1 MGSGGVCD
9 GKIFANA
16 RSLTLAPTM
25 DQQFCLRWN
34 NHPNNLT
41 DVLASL
47 LQREALCDVTLA
59 CDGETVKAHQTIL
72 SACSPY
78 FESIFMQNSH
88 PHPIIFLKDVRFSEI
103 KSLLDFMYKGEVNVG
118 QNMLPMF
125 LKTAESLQVR
135 GLTENNTL
143 NPKSEDR
150 STPSV
155 SAENLSRT
163 ESFATPPTAHCP
175 PPAPHTPLTAAPP
188 AHPSH
193 PSHAGK
199 RRRANSAVP
208 RDDVELPPYR
218 HYEGHVK
225 VKSGSTGSG
234 SEPSTPPP
242 AHALGRA
249 TTPALVKQERPE
261 ADAHAPHA
269 PYAPHTPLHP
279 PPHFDQGHLQ
289 STGWIQAACEEESKC
304 ALLDLSPNRP
314 SSNILASILARPPE
328 QIDPPV
334 KGARRSPLNPK
345 KIGKFRASW
354 LTLYP
359 WLKYDKSQNIM
370 FCTYC
375 RKWSH
380 ELTVNR
386 SSFIEGNANFRLEIG
401 IGTEMASMLANTQQ
415 SLNNECND
423 NEPILQPHPDQTD
436 TIDGSKG
443 WHMRLTFERVAG
455 ALNLHRCKL
464 CGKVVTHIR
473 NHYHVH
479 FPGRFECPLCRA
491 TYTRSDN
498 LRTHCKFKHPAYNPD
513 TRKFEPPPPPAPAPP
528 HGPLFANPLDA
539 GFD

>member
-1 MGSGGVCD
+1 MNLTT
-9 GKIFANA
+9 KT
-16 RSLTLAPTM
+16 RSLTLAPIM

-78 FESIFMQNSH
+78 FETIFLQNSH
-88 PHPIIFLKDVRFSEI
+88 PHPIIFLKDVRYSEM

-135 GLTENNTL
+135 GLTENSTL
-143 NPKSEDR
+143 NPKCEGR

-155 SAENLSRT
+155 SAENLSSRG
-163 ESFATPPTAHCP
+163 EAFATPPAAHAP
-175 PPAPHTPLTAAPP
+175 APAPLPPAPPLAAHAPP
-188 AHPSH
+188 AE
-193 PSHAGK
+193 K
-199 RRRANSAVP
+199 RRRKNSNIN
-208 RDDVELPPYR
+208 RDEVDLSYR
-218 HYEGHVK
+218 HYESHLKSVK
-225 VKSGSTGSG
+225 GGSTGSG

-242 AHALGRA
+242 AH
-249 TTPALVKQERPE
+249 TPQRLARSPAHTPHVKQEP
-261 ADAHAPHA
+261 DS
-269 PYAPHTPLHP
+269 PYPALP
-279 PPHFDQGHLQ
+279 PPLPPSHYEQTHLP
-289 STGWIQAACEEESKC
+289 GMGMA
-304 ALLDLSPNRP
+304 
-314 SSNILASILARPPE
+314 
-328 QIDPPV
+328 
-334 KGARRSPLNPK
+334 
-345 KIGKFRASW
+345 
-354 LTLYP
+354 
-359 WLKYDKSQNIM
+359 
-370 FCTYC
+370 
-375 RKWSH
+375 
-380 ELTVNR
+380 
-386 SSFIEGNANFRLEIG
+386 
-401 IGTEMASMLANTQQ
+401 EMASMLTQQ
-415 SLNNECND
+415 QMGND
-423 NEPILQPHPDQTD
+423 SGDGEPILPPHPDQTD

-513 TRKFEPPPPPAPAPP
+513 TRKFEPAGAGAGAPVHAPPPPPP
-528 HGPLFANPLDA
+528 PLFANHLDA